1 VANRHHNL
9 KKVRT
14 MTFPTRFGANATGAR
29 PDQAQPPGKPQEAQA
44 ATKDDAAK
52 KQAQVDA
59 SKASAL
65 QGDKT

>member
-1 VANRHHNL
+1 
-9 KKVRT
+9 
-14 MTFPTRFGANATGAR
+14 MTFPTRFGANATGAH
-29 PDQAQPPGKPQEAQA
+29 PDKTQPPGKPQEAQA
-44 ATKDDAAK
+44 TTKDDAAK

>member
-1 VANRHHNL
+1 
-9 KKVRT
+9 

-29 PDQAQPPGKPQEAQA
+29 PDKAQPPGKPQEAQA
-44 ATKDDAAK
+44 TTKDDATK